1 MNLMESQ
8 ENHVARDD
16 IPSDMAG
23 RFTQA
28 LEHRGITRAE
38 LAELAGVRK
47 NTVGDILS
55 GSVTAPGVDTVMRLC
70 TALRVYP
77 NYIILG
83 ILPRF
88 FEDSVEL
95 QPVRT
100 PKPNVT
106 LGVDQWL
113 EEEPGKLTTEERAYM
128 RALPWED
135 PQVRQPDSVYL
146 LALAAFRQSRGRSTE
161 KPRK

>member
-1 MNLMESQ
+1 M
-8 ENHVARDD
+8 
-16 IPSDMAG
+16 
-23 RFTQA
+23 T
-28 LEHRGITRAE
+28 RGE

-55 GSVTAPGVDTVMRLC
+55 GATISPGVDTVMRLC

-88 FEDSVEL
+88 FEDSADFTPI
-95 QPVRT
+95 QP
-100 PKPNVT
+100 PAPNVT

-113 EEEPGKLTTEERAYM
+113 AEEPGKLTNEERAYM
-128 RALPWED
+128 RALPWQD
-135 PQVRQPDSVYL
+135 PKIRQPDSIYL
-146 LALAAFRQSRGRSTE
+146 LALATYRQSRGRAPS
-161 KPRK
+161 KDGRK